1 MPVPLFRVLIVSFY
15 LLAEVPSTPATLNAA
30 FVQASLVQGNLTPMP
45 LLCSKLPEKGGIGPK
60 SRDLNI
66 ETPQEA
72 HHNVQARLVQRPVV
86 HQPVSVP
93 QESSNQISEKCL
105 SVMFWNVENFF
116 DWRNDST
123 TVSDAEFSSRGERR
137 WTWKRFQAKANAF
150 AKALFWI
157 EGETGRLPDIIGL
170 EEVENAFVLRQ
181 LLQKTA
187 LRKLDYKYVHYDSP
201 DRRGIDVAL
210 LYRTSRLEL
219 LESKPCHLFSSDTLM
234 ATRDILLCV
243 FKGKPSVIPGPSP
256 SSNSDSSLPSVIP
269 GLSGDLTSATH
280 DVFPS
285 VTGDLMS
292 TSHDVIPG
300 LSGDLLE
307 EEDRCP
313 IGVGYDESF
322 AGHDDNSVGHDGR
335 FAGYDDNSVKH
346 DDSSAGYSGAFAVL
360 VNHHPSKYGGAAES
374 EPRRRIAVERLRF
387 LVDSLATVGIDHVI
401 AGGDFNDT
409 PDNPVFRLLE
419 PALIPMHMDLYRR
432 GLGTIKYDGKWDL
445 IDHIYVS
452 PILVATTAPVLAR
465 MRILR
470 IPFLLAR
477 DTAHSGEK
485 PLRTFQGPRILGG
498 VSDHLPILLE
508 VALPMDKK
516 GGSTPGKGSSIPSE
530 RISPLVKGSPAP
542 GEPP

>member
-1 MPVPLFRVLIVSFY
+1 
-15 LLAEVPSTPATLNAA
+15 
-30 FVQASLVQGNLTPMP
+30 
-45 LLCSKLPEKGGIGPK
+45 
-60 SRDLNI
+60 
-66 ETPQEA
+66 
-72 HHNVQARLVQRPVV
+72 
-86 HQPVSVP
+86 
-93 QESSNQISEKCL
+93 
-105 SVMFWNVENFF
+105 MFWNVENFF

-123 TVSDAEFSSRGERR
+123 TVSDTEFSSRGERR

-157 EGETGRLPDIIGL
+157 EGDTGRLPDIIGL

-210 LYRTSRLEL
+210 LYRSSRLEL
-219 LESKPCHLFSSDTLM
+219 LDSKPCHLFSSDTLM

-243 FKGKPSVIPGPSP
+243 FKGKPSVIPGPSL
-256 SSNSDSSLPSVIP
+256 SSISDSLPSVIP
-269 GLSGDLTSATH
+269 SLTGDLTSATH
-280 DVFPS
+280 DV
-285 VTGDLMS
+285 
-292 TSHDVIPG
+292 IPG
-300 LSGDLLE
+300 LSGYLLE
-307 EEDRCP
+307 EEDRWP

-346 DDSSAGYSGAFAVL
+346 DDSSTGYSGAFAVL

-387 LVDSLATVGIDHVI
+387 LVDSLAAVGIDHVI

-419 PALIPMHMDLYRR
+419 PALTPMHMDLFRR

-445 IDHIYVS
+445 IDHIYLS
-452 PILVATTAPVLAR
+452 PAIAPGSPAPVLAR

-516 GGSTPGKGSSIPSE
+516 GGFTPGKGSSISSE
-530 RISPLVKGSPAP
+530 RISPLVKGCPAP